1 MIVAMSESD
10 GARTPQTPTTAGQ
23 RDAEQ
28 DQQHLRVIAAERR
41 RRAIKLGALATLV
54 VLFAIF
60 VVQNSQPAPVDFIF
74 VQSSP
79 RLIWIMIVCALV
91 GGVVGYVLGRPG
103 KTMRFHRKS
112 DRRDKDTRAA

>member
-1 MIVAMSESD
+1 MSEPD

-79 RLIWIMIVCALV
+79 RLIWIMLVCAV
-91 GGVVGYVLGRPG
+91 IGGVIGYILGRPG
-103 KTMRFHRKS
+103 KTLRFHRK
-112 DRRDKDTRAA
+112 DDKQQKPAR